1 MNITELSVKR
11 PSLVI
16 VLFSALVF
24 FGLYGYQSLTYELLP
39 DISAPVV
46 TVTTVYPGASPS
58 EVETS
63 VTRPIEDVLSSLE
76 NLEKTQAI
84 SMEGV
89 STVVVEMKYGTNI
102 DLTVQDA
109 QRKIDGIMVDMPDDV
124 KDPSIGKFSLD
135 ELPIMRLGATSTME
149 DVAFT
154 KLFEDRIQPEL
165 SRIEGVAQVQII
177 GGADREININVN
189 ADKLKYY
196 NLSIL
201 QVSQAIARANIN
213 FPTGSI
219 KDVDQTVLVRLSGK
233 FRTLDEL
240 RNLVITGNGNGSQVH
255 LSDVAEVYD
264 TKKEITTISRI
275 NGDPAMGI
283 TISKQSDGNTV
294 EVSAQVRKR
303 LAELEDQY
311 AAENLK
317 FEIANDS
324 SVFTLEAANHVIN
337 DLILAV
343 VLVAFIMLFFLHNFR
358 NAIIVMVA
366 IPVSVISTFAVMSVA
381 GFTLN
386 LMTLL
391 ALSLVIGI
399 LVDDSIVVLENIHA
413 RMEKGESAWDAAM
426 GSWKSI
432 GVSVFSITMVI
443 VVVFLPIGMVSGVVA
458 DLLRQF
464 SLVVVTSTLISLLV
478 SFTLTPW
485 LASRFTR
492 LTHLRK
498 DKVWHWP
505 LIWFERMIKSIESG
519 YRTILEFA
527 LQNKIATIVVI
538 FGMVFASMT
547 LFTKGYIGAE
557 FAASGD
563 NGEFQIKI
571 EMPKE
576 TPIGQNNSLTQEVEA
591 YLLQLPEVE
600 NVFTTVGQ
608 SSGSMSTA
616 TTAYLSE
623 INVKL
628 VSAQERNLA
637 SDEYA
642 RMVKDHL
649 NRTIPG
655 AKFTASA
662 VSMVGGGTTAP
673 IQLVVQGSDLN
684 ELLPFGEKLVRE
696 VSKVPGTSEVKS
708 TVEGGNPEISVDI
721 KRDRLA
727 DLGLSIDGVGATMQN
742 AFTGNTDSKFQD
754 DSYDYDIRVQLD
766 AFDRRDISDISNLTF
781 LNDKGELVKLSQFA
795 HVTEDTGPSRL
806 ERKDKVSSLTIESQL
821 VGRDL
826 VSVGDEIQERI
837 DRMDIPV
844 GISISQGG
852 DLESQAEAFGSLIFA
867 LLTSLLLVYLIMV
880 ALYDSFIY
888 PFVVMFSVPVAII
901 GALLALAL
909 AMQNMSIFGML
920 GMIMLIGLVVKN
932 AILIVDFVN
941 QLKAEGMDRK
951 QAVIKG
957 TLERF
962 RPILMTTIAMVIAMI
977 PIAVAT
983 GAGSEWKNGLA
994 WVLIGGLTS
1003 SMILTMII
1011 VPVAYRMAD
1020 DIQEWIAKKFGKE
1033 EAKEEEVST
1042 KNLIGA

>member
-76 NLEKTQAI
+76 NLDKTQAI

-89 STVVVEMKYGTNI
+89 STVVVELKYGTNI

-219 KDVDQTVLVRLSGK
+219 KDSDQTVLVRLSGK
-233 FRTLDEL
+233 FRSLDEL
-240 RNLVITGNGNGSQVH
+240 RNLVIMGNGNGAQVH

-275 NGDPAMGI
+275 NGDPSMGI

-294 EVSAQVRKR
+294 EVSAQVQKK
-303 LAELEDQY
+303 LTELEEQY
-311 AAENLK
+311 AAQNLK

-343 VLVAFIMLFFLHNFR
+343 ILVAFIMLFFLHNFR

-426 GSWKSI
+426 GSWRSI
-432 GVSVFSITMVI
+432 GISVFSITMVI

-464 SLVVVTSTLISLLV
+464 SLVVVASTLISLLV

-485 LASRFTR
+485 LASRFTK
-492 LTHLRK
+492 LTHLNK

-505 LIWFERMIKSIESG
+505 LIAFERMIKGIESG
-519 YRTILEFA
+519 YQTILQFT
-527 LQNKIATIVVI
+527 LRHKIATMVVL
-538 FGMVFASMT
+538 FGMVFAST
-547 LFTKGYIGAE
+547 ALLTKGYIGAE

-563 NGEFQIKI
+563 NGEFQIKV

-576 TPIGQNNSLTQEVEA
+576 TPIGQNNTLTQEVEA

-628 VSAQERNLA
+628 VPSQERDQS

-642 RMVKDHL
+642 RKVKDHL

-673 IQLVVQGSDLN
+673 VQLVVQGSDVD
-684 ELLPFGEKLVRE
+684 ELVSFGEMLVNE
-696 VSKVPGTSEVKS
+696 VRQVPGTSEVKS

-766 AFDRRDISDISNLTF
+766 AFDRRDIADISNLTF
-781 LNDKGELVKLSQFA
+781 LNDRGELVKLSQFA
-795 HVTEDTGPSRL
+795 NVTEDTGPSRL
-806 ERKDKVSSLTIESQL
+806 ERKDKVPSLTIESQL

-826 VSVGDEIQERI
+826 VSLGDEIQARI
-837 DRMDIPV
+837 DNMDVPA
-844 GISISQGG
+844 GITVSQGG

-909 AMQNMSIFGML
+909 AMENMSIFGML

-941 QLKAEGMDRK
+941 QLKADGMDRK
-951 QAVIKG
+951 KAVVVG

-977 PIAVAT
+977 PIAVAS

-1003 SMILTMII
+1003 SMILTLII

-1020 DIQEWIAKKFGKE
+1020 DTQEWLVNKFGK
-1033 EAKEEEVST
+1033 KEEEVPSE
-1042 KNLIGA
+1042 NLVGA